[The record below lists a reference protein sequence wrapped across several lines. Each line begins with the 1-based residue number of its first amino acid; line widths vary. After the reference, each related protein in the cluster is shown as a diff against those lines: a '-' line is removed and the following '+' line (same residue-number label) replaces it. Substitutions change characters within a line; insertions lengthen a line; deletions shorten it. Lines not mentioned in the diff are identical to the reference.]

1 MSRKALGLFPLLAA
15 LLILHNA
22 SAGQSYQYIR
32 IGQKNDVET
41 TTSPGIAM
49 MGGGKDLDDAFRWL
63 CTKANG
69 GDFLILRARG
79 DNAYNS
85 YVNGLCKLNSVAT
98 LVIPDRQAASN
109 PAVVDII
116 RHAEAIFV
124 AGGDQSRYINFW
136 RTTPVQD
143 VLNEAVASGKPLGGT
158 SAGLAIQGQYSYGAL
173 NDPDDSELASKDA
186 LVNPFMAQVTIVRDF
201 LNLAVLENTLTDSHF
216 AKRDRMGRSLVFLA
230 RIMEAGWSKSP
241 QEIAVDERSAV
252 LVEGDGK
259 ATIVGKGNGA
269 YFIKPTI
276 PPAVCKKNEALT
288 FRDIAVY
295 KAPTGSQFDLSS
307 WAGEGG
313 IGYRLTVE
321 QGVISSDQPGHSV
334 Y

>member
-1 MSRKALGLFPLLAA
+1 
-15 LLILHNA
+15 
-22 SAGQSYQYIR
+22 
-32 IGQKNDVET
+32 
-41 TTSPGIAM
+41 M

-63 CTKANG
+63 CAKANG

-79 DNAYNS
+79 DDDYNP
-85 YVNGLCKLNSVAT
+85 YVNKLCKLNSVAT

-143 VLNEAVASGKPLGGT
+143 AINEAVASGKPLGGT

-186 LVNPFMAQVTIVRDF
+186 LANPFMPQVTVVRDF
-201 LNLAVLENTLTDSHF
+201 LNVAVLENTLTDSHF

-241 QEIAVDERSAV
+241 REIAIDERSAV

-259 ATIVGKGNGA
+259 GTVVGKGNGA
-269 YFIKPTI
+269 YFIKPTV
-276 PPAVCKKNEALT
+276 PPAVCKRNEPLT
-288 FRDIAVY
+288 FREIQVY
-295 KAPTGSQFDLSS
+295 KAPTGSHFDLPA
-307 WAGEGG
+307 WTGQGG
-313 IGYRLTVE
+313 VSYHLTVE
-321 QGVISSDQPGHSV
+321 QGAITSDQPGHSV

>member
-1 MSRKALGLFPLLAA
+1 MSRKTLGLPALLATVFIFHTLSPA
-15 LLILHNA
+15 
-22 SAGQSYQYIR
+22 QSFQYMR
-32 IGQKNDVET
+32 IGQKDDLQT
-41 TTSPGIAM
+41 KTSAGIAM

-79 DNAYNS
+79 DDAYNS

-136 RTTPVQD
+136 RTTPVEEA
-143 VLNEAVASGKPLGGT
+143 LNEVIAAGTPFGGT

-173 NDPDDSELASKDA
+173 NDPEDAELASKEA
-186 LVNPFMAQVTIVRDF
+186 LANPYTAQVTVVRDF
-201 LNLAVLENTLTDSHF
+201 LHIAVLDNTLTDSHF

-230 RIMEAGWSKSP
+230 RIMQAGWSKDP
-241 QEIAVDERSAV
+241 REIAVDEKSAV

-259 ATIVGKGNGA
+259 ATVVGKGNGA
-269 YFIKPTI
+269 YFIKPTA
-276 PPAVCKKNEALT
+276 PPAICKKNEPLT
-288 FRDIAVY
+288 FRNITVY
-295 KAPTGSQFDLSS
+295 KAPTGSHFDLPS
-307 WAGEGG
+307 WTGG
-313 IGYRLTVE
+313 GGVSYKLTVE
-321 QGVISSDQPGHSV
+321 QGTVDSDQPGHSV